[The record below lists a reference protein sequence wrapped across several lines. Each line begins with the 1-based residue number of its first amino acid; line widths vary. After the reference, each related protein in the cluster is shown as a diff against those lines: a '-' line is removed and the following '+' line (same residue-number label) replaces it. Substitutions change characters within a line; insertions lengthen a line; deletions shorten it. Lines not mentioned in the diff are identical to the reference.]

1 MLFLWYGFNW
11 LEDCSS
17 WFCGW
22 HTRKHQGCLKFNGCP
37 MEWSWSH
44 GRPWLWG
51 WFCETSS
58 LDYFP
63 STLFGY
69 VFRFIPQKKKTLWMD
84 IDGFLQAYD
93 TIGCC
98 AFYVLLWFTEQF
110 SGPDRLQCDKKRA
123 PYSVISCY
131 IRMKTI
137 TYYFIF
143 FLSSFLVHPT
153 CSG

>member
-1 MLFLWYGFNW
+1 
-11 LEDCSS
+11 
-17 WFCGW
+17 
-22 HTRKHQGCLKFNGCP
+22 
-37 MEWSWSH
+37 
-44 GRPWLWG
+44 
-51 WFCETSS
+51 
-58 LDYFP
+58 
-63 STLFGY
+63 
-69 VFRFIPQKKKTLWMD
+69 MD

-153 CSG
+153 CSGCLLLFRFIFIFYLIHYFSNQIVEEMELQN